1 MAGGNQKRKEA
12 ILKKE
17 IEQVGGHCDGD
28 EDDDSDHHDDNYD
41 HNESLQLRREKKV
54 DREKMSI
61 TCKDLADYV
70 KEQSAV
76 GL

>member
-1 MAGGNQKRKEA
+1 MMMMMVMRMKSEYSGR
-12 ILKKE
+12 
-17 IEQVGGHCDGD
+17 
-28 EDDDSDHHDDNYD
+28 DDDYEDHDDCNYC
-41 HNESLQLRREKKV
+41 LQLRREKKV
-54 DREKMSI
+54 DREKMSV

>member
-1 MAGGNQKRKEA
+1 MMLMRMRSE
-12 ILKKE
+12 
-17 IEQVGGHCDGD
+17 
-28 EDDDSDHHDDNYD
+28 DSDHHDDYDSNYC
-41 HNESLQLRREKKV
+41 LQLRREKKV
-54 DREKMSI
+54 DREKMSV

>member
-1 MAGGNQKRKEA
+1 MMVLMMKSE
-12 ILKKE
+12 
-17 IEQVGGHCDGD
+17 
-28 EDDDSDHHDDNYD
+28 DSDHHDDYEDDDDRN
-41 HNESLQLRREKKV
+41 NCLQLKREKKV
-54 DREKMSI
+54 DREKMSV